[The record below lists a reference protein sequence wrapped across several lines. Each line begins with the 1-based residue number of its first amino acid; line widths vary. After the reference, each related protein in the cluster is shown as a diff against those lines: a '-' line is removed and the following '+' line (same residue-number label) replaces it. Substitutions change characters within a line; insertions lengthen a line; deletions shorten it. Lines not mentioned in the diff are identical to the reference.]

1 MTSKTNAMDN
11 IQLQNTNTNG
21 NDGAAHV
28 DIEPVAAGNGE
39 GQGYPTERDGL
50 LARQANAGNGE
61 TMPSPHEVEA
71 QRRTNPEKCAMCRI
85 KDQLNEKVF
94 GVFRLWMIIVLI
106 LIAIIVVIVVSMTLC
121 TVLYEDV
128 DEKFDSSLFD
138 VPLYFNGS
146 FRLPNQ
152 DFTEDFLSLS
162 SNKSQEVAA
171 ELQQKL
177 ADLYRTSPALG
188 RYFSTAEIYDFRSG
202 SVIAEYKLAFVMPA
216 DEQDQLRN
224 FTLSR
229 EMVYNVLRQF
239 LYDQEAEESELMYI
253 DPGSLTMY

>member
-1 MTSKTNAMDN
+1 MTSKTNGMDS
-11 IQLQNTNTNG
+11 IPLQNTNTKG

-28 DIEPVAAGNGE
+28 DIERVATGNG
-39 GQGYPTERDGL
+39 GQADPTERDGL
-50 LARQANAGNGE
+50 LATQANAGNGE
-61 TMPSPHEVEA
+61 TMPSSHEVEA
-71 QRRTNPEKCAMCRI
+71 QRRTNSEKCAKCRI
-85 KDQLNEKVF
+85 LDQLNQKVL
-94 GVFRLWMIIVLI
+94 GIFRLWMVI
-106 LIAIIVVIVVSMTLC
+106 LFIIVVIIAVILISLALC

-138 VPLYFNGS
+138 VPRYFNGT

-152 DFTEDFLSLS
+152 NFTEEFLSLS

-171 ELQQKL
+171 ELQEKL
-177 ADLYRTSPALG
+177 ADFYRTSSALG
-188 RYFSTAEIYDFRSG
+188 RYFSTAEIYDFRNA
-202 SVIAEYKLAFVMPA
+202 SVIAEYKLTFVMPA

-239 LYDQEAEESELMYI
+239 LYDQEAEESGLYI